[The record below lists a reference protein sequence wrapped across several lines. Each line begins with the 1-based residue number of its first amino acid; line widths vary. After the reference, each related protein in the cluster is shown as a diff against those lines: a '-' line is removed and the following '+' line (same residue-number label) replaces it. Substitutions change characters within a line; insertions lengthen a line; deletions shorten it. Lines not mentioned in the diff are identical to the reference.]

1 MRNFPLLLAVL
12 ATIFAS
18 VNAEA
23 DPRYVCSF
31 CLIALG
37 LVEQS
42 AFQVHLESALVEKC
56 GDHKLCQRMVKE
68 LVLSVEGKA
77 VPEDLCKEMTL
88 CTEDCKL
95 FAEWPVNPLPPQP
108 PAWPIEVS
116 NTIGKKCSA
125 FAGSCQVD
133 KDCCWDQLNPMY
145 CQPETHTCREMMQSH
160 VSEDIMK
167 GTVPR
172 DLSILK
178 PVFEKLMIPLPSE
191 WGMWA
196 HVTVSM
202 ASLFYGLNHT
212 IPEHRHGNN
221 GVVPA
226 SHHSAYPEAC
236 GYNISCHIQAII
248 DHKPIQDHDGDYYS
262 MEEVRRLR
270 GTDWRGVD
278 CNDKDGGV
286 YPGRKTTA
294 YGAEI
299 DHNCNGIAGANETGK
314 YEDMFCRDYQPRGN
328 RLFLSSSSFHLSSS
342 FRRYCYSW

>member
-1 MRNFPLLLAVL
+1 MRNFPLLLAIL
-12 ATIFAS
+12 ATVFAA
-18 VNAEA
+18 VNC
-23 DPRYVCSF
+23 DPNAAYVCSF

-56 GDHKLCQRMVKE
+56 GDHKLCQRMAKE
-68 LVLSVEGKA
+68 LVLSVEAKA

-95 FAEWPVNPLPPQP
+95 FSQWPVNPLPPQP

-116 NTIGKKCSA
+116 SKA
-125 FAGSCQVD
+125 R
-133 KDCCWDQLNPMY
+133 
-145 CQPETHTCREMMQSH
+145 PEQIQSH
-160 VSEDIMK
+160 HVSDDIMK

-178 PVFEKLMIPLPSE
+178 PIFEKLMIPLPSE

-212 IPEHRHGNN
+212 IPAHRDGHS

-226 SHHSAYPEAC
+226 SHYAYPDKC

-262 MEEVRRLR
+262 TEEVRRLR

-278 CNDKDGGV
+278 CNDKDVSV
-286 YPGRKTTA
+286 YPGRKTST

-299 DHNCNGIAGANETGK
+299 DHNCNGIAGANETGR
-314 YEDMFCRDYQPRGN
+314 YEDMFCRDYAPRGEE
-328 RLFLSSSSFHLSSS
+328 LFLSFSFSFFLFLSYFLSSIY
-342 FRRYCYSW
+342 RYCYSW